1 MNRGWQRFWI
11 LFPTA
16 FIAVT
21 QLQPARAGFGI
32 GGFEIPTSPA
42 DDYGKAAAAASSGS
56 ATASNHFGV
65 VQKDSQKVAVCVL
78 GVCVDVPN
86 IPILNPKAPSQNQ
99 PTPTI
104 SLEQPSNTEQETPL
118 ASDNE
123 KPTTDLTGTW
133 IWRGTPFSIHKGGCT
148 AGYTGELTFNGQNAD
163 QGVEITVTQKNNQVL
178 IPGTAV
184 AYSPG
189 LSQRYT
195 ESSQGTISGNRFSFR
210 TLGNPSFAD
219 STIDHIGTVSNDGN
233 TITGESFCKSSS
245 GSATAKGT
253 FTWTRKVSL
262 AQCPRFKTML
272 SEAQELQK
280 IADTLE
286 KNDKAYHTAA
296 IDIILR
302 GYRSP
307 YAVYMLDI
315 PSKEI
320 PEFFRDEGQIR
331 AVRSQIIDRIRTK
344 ASNRERF
351 AKFGQSGNFHTNG
364 DVYSKENIE
373 LFCTL
378 DSSKFT
384 KEFWD
389 SLWMAGYIDYD
400 LYKETETKIIIVSH
414 KDYFENLSEVATSLL
429 IPVEKPILF
438 IAGYAS
444 KAFKG
449 FSLTKLGIKNIQ
461 ALKAR
466 ELPRAAIEEIG
477 LFSKAEAAANSMA
490 ALSRATLPA
499 GESFATIIHIGA
511 LTEKIG
517 IVSAETANAEIVRT
531 LGGKPPFL
539 EGTNVTRYKVG
550 EKGLNLVRFWG
561 GSTERGGSKEIGYY
575 LTFESE
581 VIDAR
586 SDAVALRDALALPP
600 GNTMEHVSVIKVKP
614 GAEIEAGYVS
624 GNFGLDGGG
633 IQVRIMNKNVE
644 QFTTVLKRIQ

>member
-1 MNRGWQRFWI
+1 MNRRWKRF
-11 LFPTA
+11 LALCLTA
-16 FIAVT
+16 LLVVT

-272 SEAQELQK
+272 SEAKELQK

-286 KNDKAYHTAA
+286 RDDKAYFDAV
-296 IDIILR
+296 IDVIIR
-302 GYRSP
+302 GYSSP
-307 YAVYMLDI
+307 YAVYMLDVS
-315 PSKEI
+315 SKEI
-320 PEFFRDEGQIR
+320 PKLFKDETQIR
-331 AVRSQIIDRIRTK
+331 AVRSQIIERIRTK
-344 ASNRERF
+344 ARNRERF
-351 AKFGQSGNFHTNG
+351 ANIGING
-364 DVYSKENIE
+364 DFIPNVPVYSKENIE

-389 SLWMAGYIDYD
+389 SLWMAGYIDYN
-400 LYKETETKIIIVSH
+400 LYTQVENQLIVYGY
-414 KDYFENLSEVATSLL
+414 KNYFETLADIATLPVAEAASLSLYAFKVGFKNLFLTLTEFAVGAIKQLESKTLPRVTIKQVSTVLPEGIAATFKDGKYVNRLTRVEETFYRYHGKSNLSGNEYVWFTTKKYTSEEEVRNGLA
-429 IPVEKPILF
+429 
-438 IAGYAS
+438 IAKEWGIELDSISTIRVPKNTWLSEGKAAS
-444 KAFKG
+444 QIELPGGGFKY
-449 FSLTKLGIKNIQ
+449 LGGEYQAVIKNIPKDWVITNIE
-461 ALKAR
+461 KA
-466 ELPRAAIEEIG
+466 
-477 LFSKAEAAANSMA
+477 
-490 ALSRATLPA
+490 
-499 GESFATIIHIGA
+499 
-511 LTEKIG
+511 
-517 IVSAETANAEIVRT
+517 
-531 LGGKPPFL
+531 
-539 EGTNVTRYKVG
+539 
-550 EKGLNLVRFWG
+550 W
-561 GSTERGGSKEIGYY
+561 
-575 LTFESE
+575 
-581 VIDAR
+581 
-586 SDAVALRDALALPP
+586 
-600 GNTMEHVSVIKVKP
+600 
-614 GAEIEAGYVS
+614 
-624 GNFGLDGGG
+624 
-633 IQVRIMNKNVE
+633 
-644 QFTTVLKRIQ
+644 